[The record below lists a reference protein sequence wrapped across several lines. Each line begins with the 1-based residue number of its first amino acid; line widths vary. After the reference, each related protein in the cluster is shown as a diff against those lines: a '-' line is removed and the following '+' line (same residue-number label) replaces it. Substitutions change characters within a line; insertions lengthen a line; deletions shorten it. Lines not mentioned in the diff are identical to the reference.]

1 MIFIWQLSI
10 MGLLLLLLLWNSE
23 VLLHRFVMTALIGLI
38 YDLVILLYY

>member
-10 MGLLLLLLLWNSE
+10 MGLLLLLWNSE

>member
-10 MGLLLLLLLWNSE
+10 MGLLLLLLWNSE